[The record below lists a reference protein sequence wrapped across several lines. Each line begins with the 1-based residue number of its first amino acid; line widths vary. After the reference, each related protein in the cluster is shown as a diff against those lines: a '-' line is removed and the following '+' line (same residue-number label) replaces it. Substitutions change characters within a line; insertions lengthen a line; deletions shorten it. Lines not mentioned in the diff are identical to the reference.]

1 MSKFSRIWPAA
12 ACAAVL
18 GTAGLVAQ
26 DDAVTTKAR
35 GIHERVMTLDT
46 HDDISPNNFTA
57 ECNYT
62 QDLGNQVNLPKMI
75 KGGLDASFFIV
86 YVGQSTV
93 DDAFTPAGYDRAYKS
108 AIEKFDAIHRLT
120 EQIAPDKIGLALTS
134 EDARKIYASGRK
146 VAFIGVENGYPIGE
160 DIKRVQ
166 EFQERGARYMSLAH
180 NGHSQ
185 LSDSNTGEREGWKW
199 NGLSPL
205 GKQVIAEMNRVGIM
219 IDVSHPSK
227 ESMMQ
232 TLAITKAPI
241 IASHSSVRKLAN
253 HSRNL
258 DDEQL
263 LALKKNGGVMQTVA
277 FSAYVKT
284 DSAERVAALNAVRK
298 EFGLPDNTPLTAG
311 AGRGGRGGGGGRG
324 NNPCAPAGRGAA
336 GAAAAP
342 VAVPGAI
349 PDAPAPAADAA
360 GRGQGRGAG
369 GGRGNALAALTD
381 EQRAAIQTKV
391 AEVDAKFPPAGR
403 ATVKDFVDHIDYAVK
418 LIGIDHVGISSD
430 FDGGGGV
437 DGWNGADETFN
448 VTLELV
454 RRGYTE
460 PQIAKL
466 WSGNLLRVLDQVQAV
481 AKKMK

>member
-1 MSKFSRIWPAA
+1 MKKISPVWPAA

-18 GTAGLVAQ
+18 ATASLFAQ
-26 DDAVTTKAR
+26 DDTVARKA
-35 GIHERVMTLDT
+35 GAIHERVMTLDT
-46 HDDISPNNFTA
+46 HVDISPTNFTA
-57 ECNYT
+57 ECNYKM
-62 QDLGNQVNLPKMI
+62 DLGNQVNLPKML
-75 KGGLDASFFIV
+75 KGGLDAAFFIV
-86 YVGQSTV
+86 YVGQSTGE
-93 DDAFTPAGYDRAYKS
+93 DAFTPAGYDRAYRA

-120 EQIAPDKIGLALTS
+120 EKIAPDQIGLALTS
-134 EDARKIYASGRK
+134 ADARRIYKSGRK

-160 DIKRVQ
+160 DIKRVK
-166 EFQERGARYMSLAH
+166 EFHDRGARYMSLSH

-205 GKQVIAEMNRVGIM
+205 GKEVIAEMNRVGIM

-227 ESMMQ
+227 ASMMQ

-241 IASHSSVRKLAN
+241 IASHSSVRTLAN

-277 FSAYVKT
+277 FNGYVKIAAG
-284 DSAERVAALNAVRK
+284 DSPERTAALDALRK
-298 EFGLPDNTPLTAG
+298 EFNLPAGTALAAG
-311 AGRGGRGGGGGRG
+311 GGGRGGRGGGRG
-324 NNPCAPAGRGAA
+324 NSPCAPAAA
-336 GAAAAP
+336 PAAATAPAAPAAAP
-342 VAVPGAI
+342 
-349 PDAPAPAADAA
+349 AA
-360 GRGQGRGAG
+360 Q
-369 GGRGNALAALTD
+369 GGRGGRGSALAALTED
-381 EQRAAIQTKV
+381 QRTALQTKL
-391 AEVDAKFPPAGR
+391 AEVNAKFPPPAPSR

-437 DGWNGADETFN
+437 EGWNGADETFN
-448 VTLELV
+448 VTHELV
-454 RRGYTE
+454 SRGYNE
-460 PQIAKL
+460 KQIEKL

-481 AKKMK
+481 AKKLQK

>member
-1 MSKFSRIWPAA
+1 MRLRSNKFV
-12 ACAAVL
+12 AAVVAAL
-18 GTAGLVAQ
+18 VGTAALAAQ
-26 DDAVTTKAR
+26 DDALTQKAR

-46 HDDISPNNFTA
+46 HNDISPSNFTA

-86 YVGQSTV
+86 FVGQGALTPEGYA
-93 DDAFTPAGYDRAYKS
+93 DAYRQ

-134 EDARKIYASGRK
+134 GDARRIYASGRK
-146 VAFIGVENGYPIGE
+146 VAFIGVENGYPLGE
-160 DIKRVQ
+160 DLGRIK
-166 EFQERGARYMSLAH
+166 EFHDRGARYMSLAH

-185 LSDSNTGEREGWKW
+185 LSDSNTGERDGWKW
-199 NGLSPL
+199 NGLSPT
-205 GKQVIAEMNRVGIM
+205 GKQAIAEMNRVGIM

-227 ESMMQ
+227 ASMMQ
-232 TLAITKAPI
+232 TLALTKAPI
-241 IASHSSVRKLAN
+241 IASHSAVRKLADV
-253 HSRNL
+253 SRNL

-277 FSAYVKT
+277 FNGYVKVAT
-284 DSAERVAALNAVRK
+284 DSPERTKALDDLRK
-298 EFGLPDNTPLTAG
+298 AFALPEGTPL
-311 AGRGGRGGGGGRG
+311 GGGGRG
-324 NNPCAPAGRGAA
+324 GARGGAPGAVNPCGGGAARGAGGAGGAPGAGGARGGRGAA
-336 GAAAAP
+336 
-342 VAVPGAI
+342 
-349 PDAPAPAADAA
+349 
-360 GRGQGRGAG
+360 
-369 GGRGNALAALTD
+369 LAALSD
-381 EQRAAIQTKV
+381 EQRADLQTKLADV
-391 AEVDAKFPPAGR
+391 NAKFPAPAR

-418 LIGIDHVGISSD
+418 LIGMDHVGISSD

-466 WSGNLLRVLDQVQAV
+466 WSGNLLRVLDEVQAV
-481 AKKMK
+481 AKKLQAQK

>member
-1 MSKFSRIWPAA
+1 MRSR
-12 ACAAVL
+12 
-18 GTAGLVAQ
+18 
-26 DDAVTTKAR
+26 TKAR

-46 HDDISPNNFTA
+46 HDDINAGNFTA

-75 KGGLDASFFIV
+75 KGGLDAAFFIV
-86 YVGQSTV
+86 YVGQSTAE
-93 DDAFTPAGYDRAYKS
+93 DAFTPAGYDRAYKS

-134 EDARKIYASGRK
+134 ADARRIYKSGRK

-160 DIKRVQ
+160 DITRVK
-166 EFQERGARYMSLAH
+166 EFHDRGARYMSLAH

-185 LSDSNTGEREGWKW
+185 LSDSNTGEAQGWKW

-232 TLAITKAPI
+232 TLALTKAPI

-277 FSAYVKT
+277 FSSYVKIAPG
-284 DSAERVAALNAVRK
+284 DSPERAAALDALRK
-298 EFGLPDNTPLTAG
+298 EFNLPAGTPL
-311 AGRGGRGGGGGRG
+311 GGGARRARRRRRG
-324 NNPCAPAGRGAA
+324 NNPCAPAGRRPG
-336 GAAAAP
+336 GAAAARG
-342 VAVPGAI
+342 GARCGGSRRRG
-349 PDAPAPAADAA
+349 AAAA
-360 GRGQGRGAG
+360 GRG
-369 GGRGNALAALTD
+369 GGRGNALAGAD
-381 EQRAAIQTKV
+381 RRAARGAADEARRRQR
-391 AEVDAKFPPAGR
+391 EVPAPAPVR

-481 AKKMK
+481 AKKLQAK

>member
-1 MSKFSRIWPAA
+1 MRFPRLLATVLVAA
-12 ACAAVL
+12 T
-18 GTAGLVAQ
+18 GTVGLLAQ
-26 DDAVTTKAR
+26 DDAITAKAR
-35 GIHERVMTLDT
+35 AIHERVMTLDT
-46 HDDISPNNFTA
+46 HNDINPNNFTA

-62 QDLGNQVNLPKMI
+62 QDLGNQVNLPKMF

-86 YVGQSTV
+86 YVGQDTSA
-93 DDAFTPAGYDRAYKS
+93 DAFTPAGYDRAYKA
-108 AIEKFDAIHRLT
+108 AIAKFDAIHRLT

-134 EDARKIYASGRK
+134 ADARRIYTSGKK

-160 DIKRVQ
+160 DLGRIK
-166 EFQERGARYMSLAH
+166 EFYDRGARYMSLAH

-205 GKQVIAEMNRVGIM
+205 GKKAIAEMNRVGLM

-232 TLAITKAPI
+232 TLQLTKAPI
-241 IASHSSVRKLAN
+241 IASHSAVRKLAN
-253 HSRNL
+253 VSRNL

-263 LALKKNGGVMQTVA
+263 VALKKNGGVMQTVA
-277 FSAYVKT
+277 FSSYVKT
-284 DSAERVAALNAVRK
+284 DSPERLAALDELRREFDLPANAPI
-298 EFGLPDNTPLTAG
+298 GG
-311 AGRGGRGGGGGRG
+311 GGRGGG
-324 NNPCAPAGRGAA
+324 ARGAGGA
-336 GAAAAP
+336 DAAAAP
-342 VAVPGAI
+342 STNTPTAVNPCAGTRGEGGGGGGR
-349 PDAPAPAADAA
+349 A
-360 GRGQGRGAG
+360 GRG
-369 GGRGNALAALTD
+369 GGRGNPLADLSED
-381 EQRAAIQTKV
+381 KRAEFQKRLADLNQKY
-391 AEVDAKFPPAGR
+391 PPAGR

-466 WSGNLLRVLDQVQAV
+466 WSGNLLRVMDEVQAI
-481 AKKMK
+481 AKKSQQAR